1 MVKLSALVDKLRHQ
15 EKVFLMFNFR
25 LLFRTKS
32 NMCPLFG
39 FDGCPHYFHPEIY
52 DPSFFWHEHAAFQSF
67 GARAVDWQRR

>member
-39 FDGCPHYFHPEIY
+39 FDGCPHYFYPEIY
-52 DPSFFWHEHAAFQSF
+52 AAFQSF